1 MSYYVDVD
9 YASLNKYKEE
19 LCGDKVEIIRGKDSV
34 IIVLADG
41 LSSGVKANILA
52 TLTSKIIGTM
62 LSMGS
67 SIEAAVETVI
77 NTLPITKE
85 NDRSYSKLTILQI
98 ESSGEGYLIEF
109 ENPKA
114 IRLFKGKSLD
124 FQKQFREINNKT
136 IKESKFTLSTDDI
149 IVLVSDGAIHAGESQ
164 GLEKG
169 WQWED
174 VKNYVERIYKKDISA
189 KNVTKLMITACNN
202 LYNNSPEH
210 DTTVICAKIKNE
222 LRLNVLIGP
231 PLDKA
236 LDSYVVNKF
245 INSPGKKVVCGGTI
259 SVIAKRETGR
269 EWAANFNYLDVQ
281 QAPMVDIEGIDL
293 TTDGRVTMGK
303 ALSFVR
309 NYVCGDSSMPD
320 LLVQDVSAK
329 LTRLL
334 VDESTEVYFFLG
346 RTDNK
351 AQAISLSKGHVSKIE
366 MVEEMEKLLISLG
379 KRVFIEYF

>member
-1 MSYYVDVD
+1 MNYYVDVD
-9 YASLNKYKEE
+9 YASLNKHHEE
-19 LCGDKVEIIRGKDSV
+19 LCGDKVEIIRIQDSV

-67 SIEAAVETVI
+67 SIEEAVETVM
-77 NTLPITKE
+77 NTLPISSDNAKA
-85 NDRSYSKLTILQI
+85 YSKLTILQI
-98 ESSGEGYLIEF
+98 FNTGEGYLIEF

-114 IRLFKGKSLD
+114 IKITKGKSTE
-124 FQKQFREINNKT
+124 FKKQFREINNKR
-136 IKESKFTLSTDDI
+136 IKESRFTLTTEDLI
-149 IVLVSDGAIHAGESQ
+149 ILVSDGAIHAGE
-164 GLEKG
+164 GFNRG

-174 VKNYVERIYKKDISA
+174 VRNYVERIYKKDISA

-202 LYNNSPEH
+202 LYNKSPEH
-210 DTTVICAKIKNE
+210 DTTVICAKIKHT

-245 INSPGKKVVCGGTI
+245 INSSGKKIICGSTI
-259 SVIAKRETGR
+259 SAIVKRETGL
-269 EWAANFNYLDVQ
+269 EWTADFNYLDVL
-281 QAPMVDIEGIDL
+281 QAPILEIEGIDL
-293 TTDGRVTMGK
+293 TTDGRVTMSK
-303 ALSFVR
+303 ALSYVR
-309 NYVCGDSSMPD
+309 DYVLSDSSMPD
-320 LLVQDVSAK
+320 MSVQDSAAK
-329 LTRLL
+329 LTRFL

-351 AQAISLSKGHVSKIE
+351 AQALNLNGTVSTKVE
-366 MVEEMEKLLISLG
+366 MVEEMKRLLVSLG
-379 KRVFIEYF
+379 KNVEIEYF